1 MTLQTARLMMTL
13 INVCFADKPVSE
25 DGEEAKQE
33 RGADT
38 GQQRLKTGYQTTQGT
53 ICPSS

>member
-1 MTLQTARLMMTL
+1 MTL
-13 INVCFADKPVSE
+13 IPILCFTDQPVSE

-38 GQQRLKTGYQTTQGT
+38 G
-53 ICPSS
+53 

>member
-1 MTLQTARLMMTL
+1 ML
-13 INVCFADKPVSE
+13 IDQPVSE

-38 GQQRLKTGYQTTQGT
+38 GQQCVKTGYQTTQGT
-53 ICPSS
+53 EGAGLP